1 MIRCKEVA
9 TLLDTDEL
17 QRMGTWKRL
26 QVRLHLAMCRHC
38 SLFAR
43 QIQQLRSAARGL
55 RAGLDAEKPAT
66 DLPARLARKLGL
78 KKE

>member
-1 MIRCKEVA
+1 MISCREVA
-9 TLLDTDEL
+9 TLLNKDEL
-17 QRMGTWKRL
+17 QQLGVWKRL
-26 QVRLHLAMCRHC
+26 QVRLHLGMCRHC

-55 RAGLDAEKPAT
+55 RAGIDAEQPAT
-66 DLPARLARKLGL
+66 DLPARLSRKLGL